1 MKRWNCDG
9 LIRGKTGSVPGGG
22 GILRSHERFRFS
34 LHGEIRGRM
43 PESAKSYAK
52 GFLGAGLIPEWPDV
66 YAIFFVTWV
75 LIQENDAD
83 LHLFDLHH
91 KPSFE

>member
-1 MKRWNCDG
+1 
-9 LIRGKTGSVPGGG
+9 
-22 GILRSHERFRFS
+22 
-34 LHGEIRGRM
+34 M

-66 YAIFFVTWV
+66 YAIFLVTWV
-75 LIQENDAD
+75 LIQEICAD